1 MLTGVHP
8 FDVQGV
14 STDKEIEQAIQD
26 NPRPPLDRKLIGHL
40 SDSAVHLIL
49 RLMDPDPHTR
59 ISAYEMLNHPW
70 VQGKT
75 ALKEKIADS
84 DKKLSRFKDIR
95 NKLEAGVFAML
106 VRQSHPDLR
115 MSQDGDTT
123 KSDATDE
130 ATQDV
135 MHRAFSAFDADGKG
149 FVSAEDLG
157 RVAAELTGSD
167 VDLEDTKEYVKATV
181 TKENSGATTSSAE
194 HALSLSDFNRLFSGL
209 QHKHFPRGHYI
220 FNAGDRGDA
229 MYFLCSGKVEI
240 QTRKEQLVSILRGG
254 DFFGEGSLLQ
264 PDSKR
269 FTSAKC
275 STPVDVIEIKRVDF
289 DRYLG
294 ASARTKQDLHRKW
307 RARSLTYAKNLL
319 RLQTNVKVRSLKKG
333 EVVYK
338 EGDVGTSMYRVDD
351 VDGGELSVSHS
362 GKLVHKY
369 LGGDSFG
376 ESSLIMKQPR
386 SSTVT
391 CTSKKCQLLE
401 MKAEDFMAV
410 IESSPELTTSLRDM
424 CRKRLFKK
432 AVQQYS
438 LEKNRGLT
446 DEDIVA
452 TFYEADIDKSG
463 FLNLDEVRRIM
474 HKMDPR
480 FPIDEIRALLI
491 FVDVDGDGRIS
502 LEEFKRLFRQFE
514 DEKTSDT
521 DTTSSTSSSR
531 PAVAA

>member
-14 STDKEIEQAIQD
+14 SSDKEIEKAIQD
-26 NPRPPLDRKLIGHL
+26 NPRPPLDLKLIGHL

-49 RLMDPDPHTR
+49 RLMDPDPNTR
-59 ISAYEMLNHPW
+59 ITAYEMLNHPW

-75 ALKEKIADS
+75 ALKEKIRDS

-106 VRQSHPDLR
+106 VQQSHSNMR
-115 MSQDGDTT
+115 MSEENY
-123 KSDATDE
+123 KKEPE
-130 ATQDV
+130 ATHDV
-135 MHRAFSAFDADGKG
+135 MHRAFSAFDSEGKG

-157 RVAAELTGSD
+157 RVAAELTGSP
-167 VDLEDTKEYVKATV
+167 VNLNDTKEYVKAT
-181 TKENSGATTSSAE
+181 SAAE
-194 HALSLSDFNRLFSGL
+194 ALSLSDFNRLFSGL
-209 QHKHFPRGHYI
+209 SHKHFPRGHYI
-220 FNAGDRGDA
+220 FNAGELGEA

-240 QTRKEQLVSILRGG
+240 QTRKGQLVSILRSG

-264 PDSKR
+264 PGSKR

-275 STPVDVIEIKRVDF
+275 STPVDVIEIKRKDF

-294 ASARTKQDLHRKW
+294 ASAQTKVDLQRKW
-307 RARSLTYAKNLL
+307 RARCLLYAKNLL
-319 RLQTNVKVRSLKKG
+319 RLQTNVKVRTLRKG

-338 EGDVGTSMYRVDD
+338 EGDVGTSMYRVDEE
-351 VDGGELSVSHS
+351 DGGELSVSH
-362 GKLVHKY
+362 GENVVHSY
-369 LGGDSFG
+369 SAGDSFG
-376 ESSLIMKQPR
+376 ESSLILQQPR

-391 CTSKKCQLLE
+391 CVSKKCNLLE
-401 MKAEDFMAV
+401 MKAEDFLAV
-410 IESSPELTTSLRDM
+410 IESSPELTSSLRDM

-432 AVQQYS
+432 AIKQYS
-438 LEKNRGLT
+438 LGKQRGLT
-446 DEDIVA
+446 DKDIVA
-452 TFYEADIDKSG
+452 TFHEADIDGTG

-480 FPIDEIRALLI
+480 FPMDDIHALLR

-514 DEKTSDT
+514 DEKSNK
-521 DTTSSTSSSR
+521 
-531 PAVAA
+531 